1 MCAMRGDL
9 LIFDKITY
17 EKLNNDYSMVNFDG
31 KKVDIDEKEFKKL
44 LNDYHDMVYR
54 TPYSDDGV
62 YFLLISINES
72 IRECEFNGMQL
83 EKLNMWFDGY
93 TEKEIADK
101 YEVSTVAIHYFLVRA
116 CKRIA
121 KQLERMIKKCV

>member
-1 MCAMRGDL
+1 MAQPL
-9 LIFDKITY
+9 KKKNVKAFDIK
-17 EKLNNDYSMVNFDG
+17 D
-31 KKVDIDEKEFKKL
+31 FKKL
-44 LNDYHDMVYR
+44 LNDYHDMVQR

-62 YFLLISINES
+62 YFLLSCIRDS
-72 IRECEFNGMQL
+72 IRKCEFNKLQI

-121 KQLERMIKKCV
+121 NQLERMIKKC